1 MIELV
6 PFVECDRSFGIF
18 EHSKNLLKLIW
29 QRIEYIRLIIIL
41 FMLSIIKPDLKN
53 QNINFIKWSIQLISD
68 INALE
73 WKNI

>member
-6 PFVECDRSFGIF
+6 PFVKCDRCGIF

-29 QRIEYIRLIIIL
+29 QRIECIRLIIIL
-41 FMLSIIKPDLKN
+41 FMLSIIKQYLKN